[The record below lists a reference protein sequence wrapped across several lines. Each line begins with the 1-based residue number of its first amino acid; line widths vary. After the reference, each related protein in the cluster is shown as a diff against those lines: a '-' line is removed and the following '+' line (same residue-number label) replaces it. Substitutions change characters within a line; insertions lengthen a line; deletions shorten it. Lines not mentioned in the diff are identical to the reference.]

1 MSTAVIYHDTPI
13 ASTVAELTD
22 DPVVVAAESD
32 ADVHEHLAD
41 ADIFVTNPRNWTDDF
56 LDSLS
61 TGTWVQS
68 TSIGYD
74 AFPLEAFAERDVT
87 FTNAATLHD
96 TVVSEHAFALTF
108 ALSRRLGPLFDNQR
122 RREWDRSVGAEM
134 WLWEGKRMTV
144 FGLGNIGESIARRAR
159 AFGFEVYGVKRT
171 PSIYSGALSADRVV
185 ATERFHELLPET
197 DLLVLTVPLTEETR
211 HAIDSDVFAALPD
224 SAVVVNVARGPVVD
238 QDALLAALEAGEIRG
253 AGLDVF
259 EDEPLPRD
267 SPLWGRDDTV
277 VTPHV
282 GGRSDD
288 FPVRFARLFLDN
300 YRRWKAGESLA
311 NRIV

>member
-13 ASTVAELTD
+13 ASTVREATDGLT
-22 DPVVVAAESD
+22 VVAAESD
-32 ADVHEHLAD
+32 ADVRDRLAD

-56 LDSLS
+56 LESLS
-61 TGTWVQS
+61 AGTWIQS

-74 AFPLEAFAERDVT
+74 AFPVEELADRGVT
-87 FTNAATLHD
+87 FTNAETLHD
-96 TVVSEHAFALTF
+96 TAVSEHAFALAF

-122 RREWDRSVGAEM
+122 RRDWNRRVGDEM
-134 WLWEGKRMTV
+134 WLWEGRRMTV
-144 FGLGNIGESIARRAR
+144 FGLGNIGESVARRAR

-171 PSIYSGALSADRVV
+171 PSIYSGVLPPDRVV
-185 ATERFHELLPET
+185 ATERFHDLLPET
-197 DLLVLTVPLTEETR
+197 ELLVLTVPLTDETR
-211 HAIDSDVFAALPD
+211 RVIDASVFEALPD
-224 SAVVVNVARGPVVD
+224 SAAVVNVARGSVVD

-259 EDEPLPRD
+259 EDEPLPED

-288 FPVRFARLFLDN
+288 FSVRFTRLFADN
-300 YRRWKAGESLA
+300 YRRWRAGESLA